1 MFVINMKPK
10 SEKCVIFYLLL
21 FLPSYLSLNQR
32 PNSIIRDKNA
42 KVCTHEH
49 CRRVSDEILRSINV
63 SVNPCDNFF
72 QYSCGS
78 WIKNHTIPKGRTQF
92 SAITQLSLNNEKILM
107 DALEKDEPTDSPTI
121 KKVKNFY
128 RSCLDT
134 KTIDQR
140 GVQPA
145 LNFINEMHSW
155 ELASDGSWD
164 QRKWDFYDTLR
175 LLHKTSP
182 AEIFFVVDVIPNPV
196 KRDKSKKDVILIDQA
211 SLDLPQIIYFTSATD
226 IRLLWRYMTEVGQ
239 LVGAETNKSAET
251 MKEVIKFE
259 AELAKILVPKSAKR
273 YVKVPLHKLEKAVP
287 GLDWHTH
294 LKSLFEHR
302 TINKSE
308 PVVILANSYIPKM
321 VDLVK
326 KTKKSTLSNY
336 MVWRTLKEVVPLLDE
351 RFRKTYYKFKE
362 KIQGPT
368 AEKPRRKICFSY
380 TDNILGPLLGSLF
393 VRKAFSPESKAK
405 VEEMMSKIIQAFKEN
420 AKEEHW
426 LSLKSQKAVREKV
439 DAATIKVGYPHYLWN
454 EMEFADRYHKLEITD
469 SRWFENIVNTDRF
482 SLMQTFAKLG
492 QKRDRRHWIT
502 VPHLVNAFYVITK
515 NEVVIPAGI
524 LQPPFFYSDVI
535 PRSISYGAIGHVL
548 GHELTHGFDDT
559 GRKFNNAGELIGN
572 GTGWSKVSI
581 KRFEEK
587 AKCLVKQF
595 GKYKVLNKFHVDG
608 KETLGENMADGGGIK
623 MAYRAYLD
631 WIKEH
636 GEEEVLPEL
645 DKTSQQLFFI
655 GYAQKECTK
664 TTSTSEFIS
673 VTEDVHAPTKFRVLG
688 TLANMKEFSEAF
700 NCPLGST
707 MNPTD
712 KCDVW

>member
-1 MFVINMKPK
+1 M
-10 SEKCVIFYLLL
+10 L
-21 FLPSYLSLNQR
+21 FLPSMMLCR
-32 PNSIIRDKNA
+32 PSNPSTIIRSKSA
-42 KVCTHEH
+42 KVCNHEH
-49 CRRVSDEILRSINV
+49 CRHVSDQILKSINV

-72 QYSCGS
+72 EYSCGS

-92 SAITQLSLNNEKILM
+92 SAITQLSMNNERILM
-107 DALEKDEPTDSPTI
+107 DALETDEPTDSPTL

-134 KTIDQR
+134 KTIDRR
-140 GVQPA
+140 GKEPA
-145 LNFINEMHSW
+145 LKFIHQMHSW
-155 ELASDGSWD
+155 ALADDGTWD
-164 QRKWDFYDTLR
+164 PKMWNFYDTLK

-182 AEIFFVVDVIPNPV
+182 AEIFFVVDVIPNPT
-196 KRDKSKKDVILIDQA
+196 KHDKSKKEVIMIDQA
-211 SLDLPQIIYFTSATD
+211 SLDLPQIIYFTSAAD
-226 IRLLWRYMTEVGQ
+226 IRLLWRYMTEVGH
-239 LVGAETNKSAET
+239 LVGAKINKSAET

-259 AELAKILVPKSAKR
+259 AQLAKILVPKSAKR
-273 YVKVPLHKLEKAVP
+273 YVKVPLQKLEKAVP
-287 GLDWHTH
+287 GLDWHGH
-294 LKSLFEHR
+294 LQALFENR

-321 VDLVK
+321 IDLIK
-326 KTKKSTLSNY
+326 KTKKSILSNY
-336 MVWRTLKEVVPLLDE
+336 MVWRTLKEVVPLLDR

-362 KIQGPT
+362 KIQGSAT
-368 AEKPRRKICFSY
+368 VKPRRKICFSY
-380 TDNILGPLLGSLF
+380 TDNILGPILGSLF

-405 VEEMMSKIIQAFKEN
+405 VEDMMSKIIQAFKEN

-426 LSLKSQKAVREKV
+426 LSPQSEKAVREKV
-439 DAATIKVGYPHYLWN
+439 NAATIKVGYPHYLWN
-454 EMEFADRYHKLEITD
+454 ENEFSARYQALDITD
-469 SRWFENIVNTDRF
+469 GRWFENIVNTDKF

-492 QKRDRRHWIT
+492 QKRDKGHWIT

-559 GRKFNNAGELIGN
+559 GRKFDNAGELIGN
-572 GTGWSKVSI
+572 ATGWSKLSI
-581 KRFEEK
+581 KHFKEK
-587 AKCLVKQF
+587 AECLVKQF
-595 GKYKVLNKFHVDG
+595 GHYKVLNKFHVDG

-623 MAYRAYLD
+623 MAYRAYVD
-631 WIKEH
+631 WIKEN
-636 GEEEVLPEL
+636 GKEEILPDL

-655 GYAQKECTK
+655 GYAQKECTR
-664 TTSTSEFIS
+664 TTSTSEFLS

-700 NCPLGST
+700 DCPLGST
-707 MNPTD
+707 MNPKA